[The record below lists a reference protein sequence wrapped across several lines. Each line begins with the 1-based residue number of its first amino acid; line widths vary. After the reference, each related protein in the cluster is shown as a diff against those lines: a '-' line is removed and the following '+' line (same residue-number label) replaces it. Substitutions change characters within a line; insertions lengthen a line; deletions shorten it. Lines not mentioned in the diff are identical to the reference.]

1 MLETILNLDS
11 QLLLAI
17 NGAASSF
24 GDCFMWN
31 YTKTVVWVPLVLA
44 LLYVIVRN
52 NKVRDCI
59 VIIVCLALAFVIA
72 DQIASGF
79 FKPTFQRLRPTHD
92 PDLAQ
97 LLHVVNDYRGGLYG
111 FVSSHAAN
119 SFAAVIFC
127 SLVIRSWKFTVPL
140 TVWAVI
146 NCWSRMYLGVHYP
159 TDILCGA
166 IVGAFAALAAY
177 SIYVLVQM
185 KLTRRP
191 YLVTW
196 RAESHRTYKNV
207 NLINWVLLATVVII
221 LLLAFAQVYL

>member
-1 MLETILNLDS
+1 
-11 QLLLAI
+11 
-17 NGAASSF
+17 
-24 GDCFMWN
+24 
-31 YTKTVVWVPLVLA
+31 
-44 LLYVIVRN
+44 
-52 NKVRDCI
+52 
-59 VIIVCLALAFVIA
+59 
-72 DQIASGF
+72 
-79 FKPTFQRLRPTHD
+79 
-92 PDLAQ
+92 
-97 LLHVVNDYRGGLYG
+97 
-111 FVSSHAAN
+111 
-119 SFAAVIFC
+119 
-127 SLVIRSWKFTVPL
+127 
-140 TVWAVI
+140 
-146 NCWSRMYLGVHYP
+146 MYLGVHYP